1 MTAEVKTQL
10 EDRSAQIELLEAYSE
25 FLMKHGYLD
34 TDWKDESPYSIDE
47 FLKERG

>member
-10 EDRSAQIELLEAYSE
+10 EDRNYIIELLEEYSK